1 MGRQEIIKIIAYIS
15 EENTASL
22 IRVNALILVVA
33 ISIELL
39 ARVLCNHPQSS
50 VGFISNWNTCCIQNS
65 EIYAVIWQY
74 VECLVLSCEFNIM
87 SPRKE
92 KLFRLTI
99 LISYNTACF
108 TLKYTQ

>member
-39 ARVLCNHPQSS
+39 ARVLCNHPQKT
-50 VGFISNWNTCCIQNS
+50 V
-65 EIYAVIWQY
+65 
-74 VECLVLSCEFNIM
+74 
-87 SPRKE
+87 K
-92 KLFRLTI
+92 
-99 LISYNTACF
+99 
-108 TLKYTQ
+108 